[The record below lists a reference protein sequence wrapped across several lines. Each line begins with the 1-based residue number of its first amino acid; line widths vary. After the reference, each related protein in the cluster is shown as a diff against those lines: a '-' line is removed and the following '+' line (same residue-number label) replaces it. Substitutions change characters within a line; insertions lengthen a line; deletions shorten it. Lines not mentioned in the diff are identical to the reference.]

1 MELYNRYIELNNT
14 HKVVFASFVP
24 IQVSATFSASPYS
37 KSKVKFVEYYIY
49 FPPKIL
55 STEIS

>member
-37 KSKVKFVEYYIY
+37 KSEVKFVE
-49 FPPKIL
+49 
-55 STEIS
+55 